1 MKKTNHMNDTQLV
14 RECLHGETEEFRK
27 IVEKYRGK
35 AMALALN
42 ILGNREDAEDAC
54 QEMFLQTY
62 YNLDRFDMK
71 KSFSNWLFSILYKRC
86 LDLLRKRRRFF
97 DFYKKAKGEAAGM
110 ARSPVL
116 SPSVHNPHLHSLL
129 ERLSPKER
137 TTLYLWASE
146 GYTSQEISEVL
157 KCSPNTARIHLH
169 KARKKIKFLL
179 EKENV

>member
-1 MKKTNHMNDTQLV
+1 MNDTQLV
-14 RECLHGETEEFRK
+14 RECLHGEVEEFRK

-35 AMALALN
+35 ALALALN

-62 YNLDRFDMK
+62 HNLDRFDMN

-97 DFYKKAKGEAAGM
+97 DLYKKAKREAAGM
-110 ARSPVL
+110 ASSPGL
-116 SPSVHNPHLHSLL
+116 NPSTPNLHLHHLL

-137 TTLYLWASE
+137 TTLYLWAGE
-146 GYTSQEISEVL
+146 GYTSKEISEVL

-179 EKENV
+179 ENENA

>member
-1 MKKTNHMNDTQLV
+1 MKKTNRMNDTQLV
-14 RECLHGETEEFRK
+14 RECLHGEVEEFRK

-42 ILGNREDAEDAC
+42 ILRNREDAEDVC
-54 QEMFLQTY
+54 QEMFLQVY
-62 YNLDRFDMK
+62 RNLDSFEIG

-97 DFYKKAKGEAAGM
+97 DFFKKAKRENM
-110 ARSPVL
+110 QMVSSPVL
-116 SPSVHNPHLHSLL
+116 SPPSHNPFFHSLL

-137 TTLYLWASE
+137 TTIYLWAGE

-157 KCSPNTARIHLH
+157 KCSPSTARIHLH
-169 KARKKIKFLL
+169 KARKKIKILL